1 MGSGFRVSGLRG
13 SKPKAT
19 RIRVRP
25 SGRSLQILLVG
36 GPPELCRRPGL
47 LTLSLFVSAS
57 LSLFSLSLCLSV
69 LLYLS
74 NHLPIYLSISLSLSL
89 CRLPSCEK
97 HSCNPSRLIPQPM
110 NPRSAKTLN
119 PITLNPKPY
128 PIPPKSCTKAFK
140 RSPITLS
147 GTHTFAK

>member
-69 LLYLS
+69 LLYL
-74 NHLPIYLSISLSLSL
+74 IICLSTCLSLSLSL